1 MVREKS
7 RTFKEVGNAFDH
19 CPKQNV
25 KDEDR
30 IIYKQIELPMSMK
43 KKFLYI
49 SGALLI
55 VFSVSFVVN
64 SYIELKEPGII
75 VLLYHGVTD
84 NINNKSKYNVSVQQF
99 EGHLDMIRKTNLKTI
114 LPREIFQKNHFSNND
129 NIIILSFDD
138 GTRDHYTSVFPRLK
152 KHGMKGVFFVVTKY
166 INSEVNLTDHQ
177 ILEMFQN
184 QMEIG
189 SHSYSHPYMNDLS
202 QGNLEYEL
210 ERSKKDLEA
219 ILGSEIFSFAPPG
232 GWFNQSVLSAAKKS
246 GYKAFFSCEIG
257 RTDIESKPFLF
268 RRIEVLNEMND
279 EEFQDLLNPP
289 KILKYKMQ
297 QDIKI
302 MMKNIFGFRLYKLLG
317 MYIFV

>member
-1 MVREKS
+1 
-7 RTFKEVGNAFDH
+7 
-19 CPKQNV
+19 
-25 KDEDR
+25 
-30 IIYKQIELPMSMK
+30 MK
-43 KKFLYI
+43 KKLLFI

-55 VFSVSFVVN
+55 VFSVSIVAN
-64 SYIELKEPGII
+64 AYIILQEPGVI

-84 NINNKSKYNVSVQQF
+84 NVIEKSKYNVSVQQF
-99 EGHLDMIRKTNLKTI
+99 ERHLDIIRKHNFTTI
-114 LPREIFQKNHFSNND
+114 LPREIYQGNHFNNKD
-129 NIIILSFDD
+129 KLLILSFDD
-138 GTRDHYTSVFPRLK
+138 GTKDHYTSVFPRLK
-152 KHGMKGVFFVVTKY
+152 KYDMKGVFFVVTKY

-317 MYIFV
+317 RYIFV